1 MKKGTTKTGFNFYVD
16 PTSLQDMCVL
26 DYLADVLDSES
37 PEIRKI
43 ISMSKLTEKVLGA
56 DQKRALYNHIAEKHD
71 GKVPPAALEAELTEI
86 LSGDETKN

>member
-1 MKKGTTKTGFNFYVD
+1 MKKGTTKTGFKYHFD
-16 PTSLQDMCVL
+16 PTDVQDMCVL
-26 DYLADVLDSES
+26 DYLADVLDPEA

-43 ISMSKLTEKVLGA
+43 IAMSKLTEKILGL